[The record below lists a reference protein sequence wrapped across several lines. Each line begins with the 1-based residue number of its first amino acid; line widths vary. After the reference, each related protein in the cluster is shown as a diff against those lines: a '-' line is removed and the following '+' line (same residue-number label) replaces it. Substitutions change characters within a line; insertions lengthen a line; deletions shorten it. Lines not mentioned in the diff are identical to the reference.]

1 MNYGMDLIKKL
12 KPAIFRYKNGDDK
25 KHFGLMAQ
33 HINEVLNEH
42 EFAIVSKAPDGYY
55 RVDYIE
61 FVGPIIKALQELDE
75 RVEKLEGINN
85 E

>member
-1 MNYGMDLIKKL
+1 MNYGLDFIKKL
-12 KPAIFRYKNGDDK
+12 KPAMFKFKNGDDRN
-25 KHFGLMAQ
+25 HFGLMAQ

-42 EFAIVSKAPDGYY
+42 EFAIVSKGLDGYY

-61 FVGPIIKALQELDE
+61 FIAPIIKAIQELDQ
-75 RVEKLEGINN
+75 RIDKLERINN